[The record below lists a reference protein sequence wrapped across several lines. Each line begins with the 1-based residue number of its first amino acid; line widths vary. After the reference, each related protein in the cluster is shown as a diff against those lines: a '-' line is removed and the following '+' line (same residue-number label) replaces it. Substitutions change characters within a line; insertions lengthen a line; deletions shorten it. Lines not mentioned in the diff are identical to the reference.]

1 MNTARCM
8 LALLVLQLGAPLAHS
23 ATRIDLNRGWEFRTE
38 AGTDGAAAGWSSAA
52 PQGTK
57 NVDLPHTWNRTG
69 ADYAYLG
76 TGWYFQSF
84 ELPKLP
90 ADAIAQLHF
99 GATFY
104 KARV

>member
-38 AGTDGAAAGWSSAA
+38 AGSDSAAGWSSAA

-57 NVDLPHTWNRTG
+57 SVDLPHTWNRTG

-76 TGWYFQSF
+76 TGWYFQRF

-90 ADAIAQLHF
+90 A
-99 GATFY
+99 TPTT
-104 KARV
+104 RRSRMERRS